1 MLMLLTGIK
10 DDSDRAFILSLYQ
23 DYYGLVRKKI
33 FDITRDQE
41 SLEDLINDTF
51 IKLME
56 KISLIRTLECCKTA
70 AYVVYTARSVAI
82 NFIKHRDVENK
93 YLFYGAGGD
102 LAEKIPDYEAVEE
115 SIIREERFEELGKAI
130 AKLPEK
136 EKDLLYFKYILE
148 MDNEQLGQILGI
160 APASVRQYLTRSR
173 RKAKK
178 LIDKEVNQ
186 DGK

>member
-1 MLMLLTGIK
+1 MLLTGIK

-51 IKLME
+51 IKLIE
-56 KISLIRTLECCKTA
+56 KISVIRTLECCKTA

-82 NFIKHRDVENK
+82 NFIKHRDVEHK
-93 YLFYGAGGD
+93 YLYYGAGED
-102 LAEKIPDYEAVEE
+102 LAGKIPDYEAVEE
-115 SIIREERFEELGKAI
+115 SIIREERIEELGRAM
-130 AKLPEK
+130 AKLPER
-136 EKDLLYFKYILE
+136 EKDLLHFKYILE
-148 MDNEQLGQILGI
+148 MNDEQLGQILGI
-160 APASVRQYLTRSR
+160 ATASVRQYLTRSR
-173 RKAKK
+173 RKAKE
-178 LIDKEVNQ
+178 LIDKGVNQ